1 MVIDLGDNGKGD
13 SSAFPS
19 LVTQGFSKAVT
30 GDFPGDMKRCNGL
43 RDDPPGSHTVDG
55 SVMLPTVGEDV
66 WTCPVLEEDF
76 QGLQG

>member
-19 LVTQGFSKAVT
+19 LVTPGFSEAVA
-30 GDFPGDMKRCNGL
+30 GDLAGNVKSGNGL

-55 SVMLPTVGEDV
+55 EVVLPTVGEDV